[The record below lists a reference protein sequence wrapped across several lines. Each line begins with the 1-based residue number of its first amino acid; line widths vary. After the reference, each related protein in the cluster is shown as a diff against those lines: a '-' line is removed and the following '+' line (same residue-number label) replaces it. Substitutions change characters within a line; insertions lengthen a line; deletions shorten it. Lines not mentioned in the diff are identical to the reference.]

1 MYIRQDCT
9 PIQFFNIAHDKINEE
24 YQHTVENYKS
34 QLKSMDRIIAS
45 DHLKNFNEFVEDLK
59 ASNAY
64 HSITM
69 INDDQR
75 GNFTGSVYCNLT
87 SRDPGHDPGQYGLKP
102 QVTVKVPFGLDG
114 NKGFYLSG
122 VTASSIRWIKT
133 SVKFPKVYI
142 DLKGDKYDYFV
153 DALKFIGQVVRK
165 YDDIYPDGQHW
176 NMLFEDYSRDYRI
189 PPEDDKERYPIYLSA
204 CYMQNK
210 LKKYFEIH
218 SLCKER
224 VCK

>member
-9 PIQFFNIAHDKINEE
+9 PIQFFNIAHDQIDAE
-24 YQHTVENYKS
+24 YQRAVESYKS
-34 QLKSMDRIIAS
+34 KLKSMDRIIAS

-75 GNFTGSVYCNLT
+75 GNFAGSLYCNLT
-87 SRDPGHDPGQYGLKP
+87 SRDPGQYGLKP
-102 QVTVKVPFGLDG
+102 QVTVKVPFCLDG

-133 SVKFPKVYI
+133 SVKFPKVYLN
-142 DLKGDKYDYFV
+142 DKGDKFDYFV

-165 YDDIYPDGQHW
+165 YDDIYPDGQYW

-204 CYMQNK
+204 CSMQNK

>member
-1 MYIRQDCT
+1 MYICQDCT
-9 PIQFFNIAHDKINEE
+9 PIQFFNIAHDQIDGE
-24 YQHTVENYKS
+24 YQRAMESYKS

-59 ASNAY
+59 ASHAY

-75 GNFTGSVYCNLT
+75 GNFAGSLHCNLT
-87 SRDPGHDPGQYGLKP
+87 ARDPGQYGWKP
-102 QVTVKVPFGLDG
+102 SVTVKVPFGLDG

-122 VTASSIRWIKT
+122 VTASSIKWIQCYT
-133 SVKFPKVYI
+133 KFPKVY
-142 DLKGDKYDYFV
+142 LNEKGDKFDYFV

-165 YDDIYPDGQHW
+165 FDDVYPNGQQW
-176 NMLFEDYSRDYRI
+176 NMLFTDYSRDYRI
-189 PPEDDKERYPIYLSA
+189 PSQDDKEFYPIYLSA
-204 CYMQNK
+204 MSMQNK
-210 LKKYFEIH
+210 LKKFFEIH

-224 VCK
+224 VCKK

>member
-1 MYIRQDCT
+1 MYIYKDCNPT
-9 PIQFFNIAHDKINEE
+9 EFFNIAHDQIDAE
-24 YQHTVENYKS
+24 YQSSVESYKS

-69 INDDQR
+69 MNDDQR
-75 GNFTGSVYCNLT
+75 GIFAGSLHCNLM
-87 SRDPGHDPGQYGLKP
+87 SRDPGKYGGKST
-102 QVTVKVPFGLDG
+102 VTIRVPFGFDG
-114 NKGFYLSG
+114 NNGFYLSG
-122 VTASSIRWIKT
+122 VTASSIKWIRCP
-133 SVKFPKVYI
+133 VKFPKVYLN
-142 DLKGDKYDYFV
+142 DKGDKFDYFV

-176 NMLFEDYSRDYRI
+176 NMLFVDYSHKYRI
-189 PPEDDKERYPIYLSA
+189 PPEDDKEFYPIYLSA
-204 CYMQNK
+204 CSMQNK

>member
-1 MYIRQDCT
+1 MYIYEDCT
-9 PIQFFNIAHDKINEE
+9 PKQFFNIAHDKINEE
-24 YQHTVENYKS
+24 YQHTVESYKS
-34 QLKSMDRIIAS
+34 KLKSMDRIIAS

-69 INDDQR
+69 MNDDQR
-75 GNFTGSVYCNLT
+75 GIFAGSLHCNLM
-87 SRDPGHDPGQYGLKP
+87 SRDPGQYGGKP
-102 QVTVKVPFGLDG
+102 TVTIRVPFGLDG

-122 VTASSIRWIKT
+122 VTSSSIKWIRCP
-133 SVKFPKVYI
+133 VKFPKVYI

-189 PPEDDKERYPIYLSA
+189 PPQEDKEKYDAYLSA
-204 CYMQNK
+204 CSMQNK